1 MKVGDLVTLSSYGRS
16 VSRTGWIKKDDIGIV
31 TKIHKVFRDTYYE
44 VSWVKS
50 HFGWTGQ
57 YGGFLN
63 WGHARNLSR
72 RDLKKVRREGR

>member
-31 TKIHKVFRDTYYE
+31 TKIHKVFRNTYYE

-50 HFGWTGQ
+50 HFGWNGQ

-63 WGHARNLSR
+63 WGHVRNLSR